1 MVLFDKLSNVAA
13 AFNYDLTAMLASDGT
28 RIATAPAVSGVT
40 FSDGLHA
47 GGGLR
52 CWRRRLGG
60 VGRSFDDPT
69 HLDRRNSRQGRDLRS
84 SQRCRLH
91 WLFRRRTGWTVCAV
105 QGHPLADLKEH
116 TFCVDSKWPR

>member
-13 AFNYDLTAMLASDGT
+13 AFNYDLAAMLAMT
-28 RIATAPAVSGVT
+28 EPRIMTAPAGSGVT

-60 VGRSFDDPT
+60 GTV
-69 HLDRRNSRQGRDLRS
+69 
-84 SQRCRLH
+84 
-91 WLFRRRTGWTVCAV
+91 FR
-105 QGHPLADLKEH
+105 
-116 TFCVDSKWPR
+116 